1 MRRIA
6 IPQIDSPLTDPGSV
20 PSLTKRQSRLI
31 LFRMR
36 RSQSARIWPQN
47 VILQVRQV
55 MPASR
60 HLALRQS
67 LKSWLARF
75 GQMLAKTFI
84 IALIVVSMGG
94 WLYLLTKAAIW
105 IIHVV

>member
-1 MRRIA
+1 
-6 IPQIDSPLTDPGSV
+6 
-20 PSLTKRQSRLI
+20 
-31 LFRMR
+31 
-36 RSQSARIWPQN
+36 
-47 VILQVRQV
+47 

-60 HLALRQS
+60 YLALQQGM
-67 LKSWLARF
+67 KSWMARF
-75 GQMLAKTFI
+75 GHMFAKTFI